1 MVVFKEVN
9 DLELDVGDAVRIVWC
24 RVNEELYCSRSLR
37 RKFLKGNISNDG
49 RRPFGVAM

>member
-24 RVNEELYCSRSLR
+24 RVNEELYCSRSLS